1 MSSATSVTTA
11 APVRAPQPPAG
22 PTPAPGSRRGR
33 GLLIALVVLAVLAA
47 VLASVARGLYQDGP
61 LEPNAP
67 TGQGAKAVVE
77 VLGDLDVDVSV
88 HRHTADAAEA
98 LREGR
103 TVLLTDPSALS
114 GAQLD
119 ALAAAHDQ
127 STGQLVLVQPDF
139 ITLSYFTALLA
150 PDGVLREPAEIPA
163 DPACGDL
170 SHRARVLSVPGAE
183 GLRGPATLYR
193 VEGEAESCFDVDGG
207 ALVARDGDLLV
218 LGSADLLTNDGVGEA
233 DNSALALNAL
243 GGSGALTWYVPS
255 ATDPMGTSSQSL
267 TSHLPDW
274 AGPLGLWLLVSATI
288 ALLALGRRFGP
299 VVIEPLPVTVRPQ
312 EMVRGR
318 ARLLQQS
325 GERDAAARALRTAAA
340 RRLADALGLRQ
351 ERALDGLIAALRA
364 HVDRSP
370 EQLRALLGPA
380 PVTSDQDLVRL
391 AHDLDRLEKEID
403 R

>member
-1 MSSATSVTTA
+1 MSTLTA
-11 APVRAPQPPAG
+11 PAG
-22 PTPAPGSRRGR
+22 ATRRPAPTTGGSPAPATGRRP
-33 GLLIALVVLAVLAA
+33 LLIVLVVLAVLAA
-47 VLASVARGLYQDGP
+47 VLASVLRGLYQDGP
-61 LEPNAP
+61 LEPDAP
-67 TGQGAKAVVE
+67 TAQGSKAVVE
-77 VLGDLDVDVSV
+77 VLGELGVEVGV
-88 HRHTADAAEA
+88 QRHTADAAES
-98 LREGR
+98 LRAGR
-103 TVLLTDPSALS
+103 TVLVTDPAALS

-119 ALAAAHDQ
+119 ALAAAHEE
-127 STGQLVLVQPDF
+127 SAGRLVLVQPDF
-139 ITLSYFTALLA
+139 ITLSYFSPLLV
-150 PDGVLREPAEIPA
+150 PEGVLRAPAVVPA
-163 DPACGDL
+163 GSGCGDL

-193 VEGEAESCFDVDGG
+193 VAGDAESCFDVEGG
-207 ALVARDGDLLV
+207 SLVARDGELLV
-218 LGSADLLTNDGVGEA
+218 LGSADLLTNETVGEA

-243 GGSGALTWYVPS
+243 GGAGQLTWYVPS
-255 ATDPMGTSSQSL
+255 ATDPMGTASQSL

-274 AGPLGLWLLVSATI
+274 AGPLGLWLLMVSAI
-288 ALLALGRRFGP
+288 ALVALGRRFGP

-325 GERDAAARALRTAAA
+325 GERDAAATALRTAAA
-340 RRLADALGLRQ
+340 RRLADTLGLRH

-364 HVDRSP
+364 HVDHSP

>member
-1 MSSATSVTTA
+1 MSTATA
-11 APVRAPQPPAG
+11 AA
-22 PTPAPGSRRGR
+22 PAPSPAPAAGRGR
-33 GLLIALVVLAVLAA
+33 PLLIALVVLAMLAA

-77 VLGDLDVDVSV
+77 VLRDLGVEVSV
-88 HRHTADAAEA
+88 QRHTADAADS

-103 TVLLTDPSALS
+103 TVLLTDPGSLS
-114 GAQLD
+114 GEQLD
-119 ALAAAHDQ
+119 ALAAAHREG
-127 STGQLVLVQPDF
+127 TGRLVLVQPDF
-139 ITLSYFTALLA
+139 ITLSYFSPLLT
-150 PDGVLREPAEIPA
+150 PGGVLREPVEVPA

-193 VEGEAESCFDVDGG
+193 VAGDAEGCFEVDGG
-207 ALVARDGDLLV
+207 SLIVQDGDLLV
-218 LGSADLLTNDGVGEA
+218 LGSPDLLSNDHVGAA

-243 GGSGALTWYVPS
+243 GGSGQLTWYVPS

-267 TSHLPDW
+267 LSHLPDW
-274 AGPLGLWLLVSATI
+274 AGPLGLWLLLAATI
-288 ALLALGRRFGP
+288 ALVALGRRFGP

-312 EMVRGR
+312 EMVQGR

-325 GERDAAARALRTAAA
+325 GERDAAATALRTAAA
-340 RRLADALGLRQ
+340 RRLADTLGLRH
-351 ERALDGLIAALRA
+351 ERALDGLIAALLT